1 MTADD
6 PTKRLGRLKAMQ
18 AKHQARD
25 AAPVQAP
32 AAAPARAKPA
42 AKAAAAK
49 TAAPADSPRS
59 AMIQK
64 LRQHLAGDD
73 GKIDSQ
79 KARAFLM
86 FVKKQSADPQ
96 APRHDMAK
104 RIAEMIKALPQ
115 PQRQKLLAAAGLGKP
130 NPGQTQKPKPQ
141 PQTNQPEDWFDSLVD
156 KL

>member
-6 PTKRLGRLKAMQ
+6 PNKRLGRLKAMQ
-18 AKHQARD
+18 AKHQARE
-25 AAPVQAP
+25 AAPVAVP
-32 AAAPARAKPA
+32 VAAPARAKAAP

-49 TAAPADSPRS
+49 TAPDSPRA

-73 GKIDSQ
+73 GKIDPQ
-79 KARAFLM
+79 KAKAFLM

-115 PQRQKLLAAAGLGKP
+115 QQRQKLLAAAGMGQNTPKP
-130 NPGQTQKPKPQ
+130 APKPKPQ
-141 PQTNQPEDWFDSLVD
+141 QPEDWFDSLVD

>member
-6 PTKRLGRLKAMQ
+6 PAKRLGRLKAMQ
-18 AKHQARD
+18 AKHQARET
-25 AAPVQAP
+25 APAP

-42 AKAAAAK
+42 AKAAAK
-49 TAAPADSPRS
+49 PAPDSPRS

-64 LRQHLAGDD
+64 LRAQLAGED
-73 GKIDSQ
+73 GKIDPQ

-115 PQRQKLLAAAGLGKP
+115 HQRQKLLAAAGLGKQSP
-130 NPGQTQKPKPQ
+130 AQTPKPQ
-141 PQTNQPEDWFDSLVD
+141 PKPQQDWFDSLVD

>member
-6 PTKRLGRLKAMQ
+6 PTKRLDRLKAMQ
-18 AKHQARD
+18 AKHQAR
-25 AAPVQAP
+25 AATPAP
-32 AAAPARAKPA
+32 AAAPAAARARPKAPA
-42 AKAAAAK
+42 N
-49 TAAPADSPRS
+49 APANAPGADSPRS

-64 LRQHLAGDD
+64 LRAQLAGDD
-73 GKIDSQ
+73 GKIDPQ
-79 KARAFLM
+79 KAKAFLM

-115 PQRQKLLAAAGLGKP
+115 QQRQKLLAAAGLGKQSP
-130 NPGQTQKPKPQ
+130 AQNPKPQ
-141 PQTNQPEDWFDSLVD
+141 PKPQQDWFDSLVD